1 MPIPTPANSSPI
13 THATIA
19 PAPACSVRNVAMMPN
34 PIATRIGPLTTIRTH
49 DTRGRGRGARDFAES
64 PAQSECG
71 AEESGGERCQSGKSL
86 AEEWNERLDGR
97 RDGEDDD
104 GQVHPFER

>member
-19 PAPACSVRNVAMMPN
+19 PAPACSVRNAAMMPN
-34 PIATRIGPLTTIRTH
+34 PIATRIGPLTTIR
-49 DTRGRGRGARDFAES
+49 RE
-64 PAQSECG
+64 SECG
-71 AEESGGERCQSGKSL
+71 PEESGRERRQAGKSL
-86 AEEWNERLDGR
+86 PEEWNERLDGR